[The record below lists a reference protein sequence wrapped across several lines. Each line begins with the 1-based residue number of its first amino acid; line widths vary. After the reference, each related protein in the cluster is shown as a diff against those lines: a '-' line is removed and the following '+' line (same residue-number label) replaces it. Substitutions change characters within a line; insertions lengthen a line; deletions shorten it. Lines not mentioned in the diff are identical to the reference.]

1 MATQS
6 VQLLLS
12 RVGIVVRIIVVVTAA
27 VVLHRAHGST
37 AIGWGLLRRGRS
49 HCSRQMMSSII
60 TAAASAATAAAA
72 ARLTSLVGGLLIAH
86 HGSGRW

>member
-60 TAAASAATAAAA
+60 TAAA
-72 ARLTSLVGGLLIAH
+72 RLTSLVGGLLIAH

>member
-12 RVGIVVRIIVVVTAA
+12 RVAIVIRIMVVATAA

-37 AIGWGLLRRGRS
+37 GIGWGLLRRGRS

-60 TAAASAATAAAA
+60 AAAASATAAAA
-72 ARLTSLVGGLLIAH
+72 ARSTSLVGGLLIAH